1 MPEIVKGQVVTPEK
15 KAVLIDQIK
24 AEIDNVSSQIKE
36 GKYGDAVVKVL
47 DQNQKSLQ
55 KLLNNLLMKKGV
67 VTPSET
73 DDALNLINKAK
84 KSRLEDDYYMGVKKS
99 TIILFSL
106 IALGGAFYFYKYKR
120 GHKWI

>member
-1 MPEIVKGQVVTPEK
+1 MAEIVKGQVETPEK
-15 KAVLIDQIK
+15 KAVLMEQIK
-24 AEIDNVSSQIKE
+24 AEIDNVSTQIKE

-84 KSRLEDDYYMGVKKS
+84 KSRLQDDYYMGIKKS

-120 GHKWI
+120 GNK

>member
-1 MPEIVKGQVVTPEK
+1 MPDIVKGQVITPEK

-24 AEIDNVSSQIKE
+24 AEINNVSSQIKE

-73 DDALNLINKAK
+73 DDALNLINTAK
-84 KSRLEDDYYMGVKKS
+84 KNRLQEDYVMGIKKS
-99 TIILFSL
+99 TIVLFSL
-106 IALGGAFYFYKYKR
+106 IALGGAFYWYKYKR
-120 GHKWI
+120 GNK

>member
-1 MPEIVKGQVVTPEK
+1 MPDIVKGQVVTPEK

-73 DDALNLINKAK
+73 DYALNLINTAK
-84 KSRLEDDYYMGVKKS
+84 KNRLQEDYVMGIKKS
-99 TIILFSL
+99 TIVLFSL
-106 IALGGAFYFYKYKR
+106 IALGGAFYWYKYKR
-120 GHKWI
+120 GNK

>member
-1 MPEIVKGQVVTPEK
+1 MADIVKGQVVTPEK
-15 KAVLIDQIK
+15 KAVLMEQIK
-24 AEIDNVSSQIKE
+24 AEINNVSSQIKE

-73 DDALNLINKAK
+73 DDALNLINTAK
-84 KSRLEDDYYMGVKKS
+84 KNRLQEDYVMGVKKS
-99 TIILFSL
+99 TIVLFSL
-106 IALGGAFYFYKYKR
+106 IALGGAIYWYKYKR
-120 GHKWI
+120 GNK

>member
-47 DQNQKSLQ
+47 DQNQKALQ

-84 KSRLEDDYYMGVKKS
+84 KSRLQDEYYMGIKKS

-120 GHKWI
+120 GNK

>member
-1 MPEIVKGQVVTPEK
+1 MAEIVKGQVVTPEK
-15 KAVLIDQIK
+15 KAVLMEQIK

-47 DQNQKSLQ
+47 DQNQKALQ

-120 GHKWI
+120 GNK

>member
-47 DQNQKSLQ
+47 DQNQKALQ

-120 GHKWI
+120 GNK

>member
-1 MPEIVKGQVVTPEK
+1 MAEIVKGQVVTPEK
-15 KAVLIDQIK
+15 KAVLMEQIK

-47 DQNQKSLQ
+47 DQNQKALQ

-84 KSRLEDDYYMGVKKS
+84 KSRLEDDYYMCVKKS

-120 GHKWI
+120 GNK

>member
-1 MPEIVKGQVVTPEK
+1 MAEIVKGQVVTPEK
-15 KAVLIDQIK
+15 KAVLMEQIK

-47 DQNQKSLQ
+47 DQNQKALK

-120 GHKWI
+120 GNK

>member
-1 MPEIVKGQVVTPEK
+1 MPDIVKGQVVTPEK

-47 DQNQKSLQ
+47 DQNQKALQ

-120 GHKWI
+120 GNK